1 MRDADLVIH
10 SALAVQP
17 VRDEDYSTGANGL
30 VPQAVLNAMASVCI
44 RQLVYASSL
53 GIYAARGP
61 GRTRNRRPYARRR
74 GTDSGASRRALTRCD
89 PPVTVVLWP
98 QRLTPHEYRRYR
110 QPSPVTRAYWP
121 PDRAGRA
128 LRCRTR

>member
-1 MRDADLVIH
+1 MLG
-10 SALAVQP
+10 S
-17 VRDEDYSTGANGL
+17 
-30 VPQAVLNAMASVCI
+30 QAVLNAMASACI

-98 QRLTPHEYRRYR
+98 QRPTPHEYRRYR
-110 QPSPVTRAYWP
+110 AALAGHARVLAAGPGWACTAMPDSVVTMH
-121 PDRAGRA
+121 DLIEA
-128 LRCRTR
+128 LELLS